1 MNVTVDC
8 KECGMICN
16 SIKGL
21 TLHVNQ
27 RHNMDSKAYYD
38 KYYKTETD
46 GICPVCGKETS
57 FYRISQGGYFKFCSK
72 KCSAQSIDTKQKKL
86 ETNIEKYGGIGFA
99 SKELSDKTKETCKE
113 KYGTEYA
120 SQSNEFKTLVK
131 EHALK
136 NYGVSSVNK
145 CDWKIEKSKET
156 NLNNCGYITNLLK
169 PETALN
175 SKLKYKEYA
184 FNLLKTKYSEFVN
197 YSDKLDF
204 YVCHCDKCNT
214 NYEINK
220 YLFYDRKTINIDCCT
235 ICNPINTPYSNA
247 EKEVYNY
254 ITTIYEGVV
263 EENNRTILAGKELD
277 IYIPEKHI
285 AFEYDGLYWHNELN
299 KSNDYH
305 VSKTN
310 ECELKGVQLIH
321 IFEDEWVYKQDIVK
335 SRIRGLLGLNDRIF
349 ARKCIIKEVSY
360 TDSEKFLNDNHIQ
373 GNCTSKY
380 RYGLYYNNEL
390 VSLMTF
396 GLSRFNKNEFELIRF
411 CNRLNLN
418 VIGGASKLFKYFL
431 NTHKDVNQIISFADR
446 RWSLG
451 NLYVKL
457 GFAFDT
463 LTDPSYFY
471 VVDNLRENRI
481 KYQKHKLVSEGYD
494 SSLSEHEIML
504 QREIYRIYD
513 CGNLKYIFKREP

>member
-1 MNVTVDC
+1 MNVTLDC

-16 SIKGL
+16 SIKSL
-21 TLHVNQ
+21 TLHINQ
-27 RHNMDSKAYYD
+27 RHNIDSKSYYD

-46 GICPVCGKETS
+46 GICPVCGKETR
-57 FYRISQGGYFKFCSK
+57 FYRISQGGYMKFCSK
-72 KCSAQSIDTKQKKL
+72 QCCAQSEETKQKKL
-86 ETNIEKYGGIGFA
+86 TSNIEKYGGIGFA

-120 SQSNEFKTLVK
+120 SQSNEFKELVK
-131 EHALK
+131 IHAIEK
-136 NYGVSSVNK
+136 YGVDSVNK
-145 CDWKIEKSKET
+145 CDWKIEKGKEKYNFT
-156 NLNNCGYITNLLK
+156 MTERYASEYKKIYPEIISCNNDNLICYCKQCASTYTITKQIFLRRKMSNVN
-169 PETALN
+169 TCLN
-175 SKLKYKEYA
+175 
-184 FNLLKTKYSEFVN
+184 
-197 YSDKLDF
+197 
-204 YVCHCDKCNT
+204 
-214 NYEINK
+214 
-220 YLFYDRKTINIDCCT
+220 
-235 ICNPINTPYSNA
+235 CNPIYKQYSNA

-254 ITTIYEGVV
+254 ITTIYNGII

-299 KSNDYH
+299 KPNNYH

-321 IFEDEWVYKQDIVK
+321 IFEDEWIYKQDIVK
-335 SRIRGLLGLNDRIF
+335 SRIRGLLGLNNRIF

-360 TDSEKFLNDNHIQ
+360 TESEKFLNENHIQ

-380 RYGLYYNNEL
+380 RYGLYYNDEL
-390 VSLMTF
+390 ISLMTF
-396 GLSRFNKNEFELIRF
+396 GISRFNKNEFELIRF
-411 CNRLNLN
+411 CNKLNLN
-418 VIGGASKLFKYFL
+418 VIGGASKLFKHFL
-431 NTHKDVNQIISFADR
+431 NTHKDVNKIISFADR

-481 KYQKHKLVSEGYD
+481 KYQKHKLVSEGYN

-513 CGNLKYIFKREP
+513 CGNLKYVYEREV